1 MKDTLFKI
9 GEMAELNHVSTQTL
23 RLYDRNNL
31 LEPQYMDPETGYRYY
46 TLEQCAKLD
55 LIRALKSCRL
65 PLEKIREIFEL
76 SSETRLLEVLE
87 EQTGALSEEIY
98 NLSVSR
104 NNLIRIQKNLQV
116 LNSLPPFGQ
125 VFFEYV
131 PERKIDVQ
139 RTGFD
144 FFAQGYEGYEN
155 ILRHMQNYLHEKKLP
170 PSYFINVGTIMEMEH
185 FVNGSYTSHSAFIF
199 VDDLYPDT
207 DSIRILPQNT
217 YMSVASDNPAL
228 ESEYAGKLYEETER
242 QNMTPCGDY
251 ICEVLTQFPLHN
263 SKQLIYKIQVPV
275 RSKKTDGENV
285 PIIFLPNPYSA
296 GKGSEDRG
304 AEGPGHR

>member
-23 RLYDRNNL
+23 RLYARNKL
-31 LEPQYMDPETGYRYY
+31 LEPQYLDPETGYRYY

-65 PLEKIREIFEL
+65 SLERIKEIFEL
-76 SSETRLLEVLE
+76 SSVELLVQALE
-87 EQTGALSEEIY
+87 EQAGALTEELY

-104 NNLIRIQKNLQV
+104 NNLIRLQKNLQV

-125 VFFEYV
+125 VFFEHV

-139 RTGFD
+139 QTDFD

-155 ILRHMQNYLHEKKLP
+155 MLRHMQNYLHMNHLP
-170 PSYFINVGTIMEMEH
+170 PSYFINVGTIMEKEH
-185 FVNGSYTSHSAFIF
+185 FVRGTYTSRSAFIF
-199 VDDLYPDT
+199 VDDLYPET
-207 DSIRILPQNT
+207 GSVLTLAQNT
-217 YMSVASDNPAL
+217 YMSVASDNTAL
-228 ESEYAGKLYEETER
+228 ETAYARKLYEEINR
-242 QNMTPCGDY
+242 QGMVPCGDY
-251 ICEVLTQFPLHN
+251 ICEVLTQFPLHH

-275 RSKKTDGENV
+275 QRQQ
-285 PIIFLPNPYSA
+285 
-296 GKGSEDRG
+296 
-304 AEGPGHR
+304 